1 MIRSTGR
8 RAIDIR
14 TMLAPD
20 RVCDIS
26 AGTKDDVLAEL
37 CVLAARDKAVTDP
50 GRFLAAIRVREK
62 VMSTGIGSG
71 IAIPHVKLGSVKDFV
86 MAVGR
91 SCEGI
96 DFEALDGKPVHIL
109 ILIGSPDKRSQ
120 DFLGLM
126 ARVGA
131 LFDRPEM
138 RRRFLDASSHEDI
151 YRLICD
157 EF

>member
-1 MIRSTGR
+1 
-8 RAIDIR
+8 
-14 TMLAPD
+14 MLAPD

-37 CVLAARDKAVTDP
+37 CVLAARDKAVTDSD
-50 GRFLAAIRVREK
+50 RFLTGIREREK

-71 IAIPHVKLGSVKDFV
+71 IAIPHVKLGSVKHFV

-91 SCEGI
+91 SRGGI
-96 DFEALDGKPVHIL
+96 DFEALDGNPVHIL
-109 ILIGSPDKRSQ
+109 ILIGASDKRPQ
-120 DFLGLM
+120 DFLRLM

-131 LFDRPEM
+131 LFDRPEV
-138 RRRFLDASSHEDI
+138 RGRFLDASGPDDI
-151 YRLICD
+151 YQLICD